1 MGKQLT
7 IRGLPDEVS
16 ERLTRLSEERG
27 TSVNA
32 TVVQILKGA
41 VGVHERRARLE
52 RYATWTD
59 DDLAE
64 FNDALSSQR
73 VVDDGIWS

>member
-7 IRGLPDEVS
+7 IRGLADEVA
-16 ERLTRLSEERG
+16 ERLKQLSVERG

-41 VGVHERRARLE
+41 VGVHERRTRLA

-59 DDLAE
+59 DDFAE
-64 FNDALSSQR
+64 FNDTLTSQR
-73 VVDDGIWS
+73 VVDDDLWN